1 MSEKRQNICVS
12 RGLRLITTEVRAAA
26 QDTENMA
33 AELSIARAN
42 KGIGK
47 AAFKAHLHYIQRD
60 GVEQDGSGGEL
71 YDRDNN
77 KIDDKDFLKRSED
90 DRHQFRVIV
99 SPEDGSK
106 LDLKLNTR
114 AFMSQME
121 RDLGTKLDWVA
132 VDHHNTGNPHTH
144 IVIRGKD
151 ERGKDLIIARDY
163 ITKAMRRLASETV
176 TKQLGP
182 RRDMEI
188 AQAQAREVEQ
198 ERFTGIDRRLE
209 RLARDNEIK
218 VSSAN
223 TAYDRFERTLAIRRL
238 GELQR
243 MGLAKPT
250 GKQSW
255 QLKPGWQDKLKDMG
269 KRGDIIRSISAS
281 MGKENAPD
289 RLSLFDATAPDQ
301 KPVLGKIVSI
311 GAEDELRD
319 TRFIVIE
326 GIDGIHHHVSLG
338 RYEPGNFPGVGAIVK
353 AHPNRLEP
361 KQADRIIAE
370 VAAANDGIYSDSLH
384 AAHDHTASERFR
396 ESHKRRL
403 EALRRNGFAERL
415 HDGSWQIPDDFLQK
429 AAQHEMSQDG
439 NAKLDVKSWLPVDQ
453 LVERD
458 AETWLDEA
466 TERQGIGRFAN
477 EVANARKARRAY
489 LMREGFIKDQASE
502 LSTAQRHLL
511 NAKERAAAGKAEAMK
526 SRRAYVFVEQGETLQ
541 GFYQKPVD
549 LAQGRFA
556 VVGNSKEFTLVPWRP
571 AIERHRG
578 QPLIAKGGTNGI
590 TWTPE
595 KSRGIGR

>member
-1 MSEKRQNICVS
+1 MADNYSIKPRLGKIGNTGAGTARKLTSQIRKVS
-12 RGLRLITTEVRAAA
+12 AILAKQRRSPSFTGERIGRGTAAA
-26 QDTENMA
+26 A
-33 AELSIARAN
+33 ASQFRNHPFAKHRMRRVVVKTHIARAN

-301 KPVLGKIVSI
+301 KPVLGKIVS
-311 GAEDELRD
+311 G
-319 TRFIVIE
+319 
-326 GIDGIHHHVSLG
+326 
-338 RYEPGNFPGVGAIVK
+338 
-353 AHPNRLEP
+353 
-361 KQADRIIAE
+361 
-370 VAAANDGIYSDSLH
+370 
-384 AAHDHTASERFR
+384 
-396 ESHKRRL
+396 
-403 EALRRNGFAERL
+403 
-415 HDGSWQIPDDFLQK
+415 W
-429 AAQHEMSQDG
+429 
-439 NAKLDVKSWLPVDQ
+439 
-453 LVERD
+453 
-458 AETWLDEA
+458 
-466 TERQGIGRFAN
+466 
-477 EVANARKARRAY
+477 
-489 LMREGFIKDQASE
+489 
-502 LSTAQRHLL
+502 
-511 NAKERAAAGKAEAMK
+511 
-526 SRRAYVFVEQGETLQ
+526 
-541 GFYQKPVD
+541 
-549 LAQGRFA
+549 
-556 VVGNSKEFTLVPWRP
+556 
-571 AIERHRG
+571 
-578 QPLIAKGGTNGI
+578 
-590 TWTPE
+590 
-595 KSRGIGR
+595 